1 MVKGNTVVN
10 IISEINEY
18 LKKQADLF
26 SPISH
31 DMFLTDGDELMCR
44 NDPAGF
50 KETSYFDGS
59 SIGKARF
66 SYYAKSRD
74 AKKAQDEL
82 NKIMQLLNLPETEIS
97 GGLFIKCEP
106 QTQIAF
112 VTKYQSG
119 EFVYICT
126 ISLEFERRK

>member
-1 MVKGNTVVN
+1 MNL
-10 IISEINEY
+10 ISEVNNY
-18 LKKQADLF
+18 LRSKGEFF

-31 DMFLTDGDELMCR
+31 DMFLTEGDELMCR
-44 NDPAGF
+44 NDPAAF

-74 AKKAQDEL
+74 QKKAINEL
-82 NKIMQLLNLPETEIS
+82 SKILSLLNLPEINIS
-97 GGLFIKCEP
+97 GGLYIKCEP

-112 VTKYQSG
+112 VSKYQNN
-119 EFVYICT
+119 EMVYVCT
-126 ISLEFERRK
+126 ISLEFERSA

>member
-1 MVKGNTVVN
+1 MN
-10 IISEINEY
+10 IISDVNEY
-18 LKKQADLF
+18 LKKRAEFF

-31 DMFLTDGDELMCR
+31 DMFLMDGDELMCR
-44 NDPAGF
+44 NDPTGF
-50 KETSYFDGS
+50 KETSYYDGS

-74 AKKAQDEL
+74 AKKAADEL
-82 NKIMQLLNLPETEIS
+82 NKILALLNLPETEIS

-106 QTQIAF
+106 QTQVTF

-119 EFVYICT
+119 EFVYVCT
-126 ISLEFERRK
+126 ISLEFERSP